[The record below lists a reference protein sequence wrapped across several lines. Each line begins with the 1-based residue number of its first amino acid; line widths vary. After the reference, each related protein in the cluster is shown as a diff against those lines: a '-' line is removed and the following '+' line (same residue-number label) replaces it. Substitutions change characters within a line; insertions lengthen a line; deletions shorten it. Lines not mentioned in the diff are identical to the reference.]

1 VLRVEGVEGVE
12 EDGFTQVGAFMVSRA
27 TERQLDE
34 ALSGLQELLAR

>member
-1 VLRVEGVEGVE
+1 VTIVRAQTMRGMARL
-12 EDGFTQVGAFMVSRA
+12 GAFMVSRA